1 MLQLSVNTGIRQVGG
16 GVKKILIYSEQ
27 YDRMMEYLID
37 FI

>member
-27 YDRMMEYLID
+27 YERMMESFGD

>member
-27 YDRMMEYLID
+27 YDRMMEYLTD